1 MVFPGGHRISRDI
14 FQLERDIA
22 QVYLLMKKSVYPKIH
37 TEIQRTQNS
46 QNKLE
51 KEQTHTS
58 QFQNLLQNHN
68 YQNSVLLT

>member
-1 MVFPGGHRISRDI
+1 MVFPGGHRISKDI

-46 QNKLE
+46 QNNLE
-51 KEQTHTS
+51 KEQS
-58 QFQNLLQNHN
+58 
-68 YQNSVLLT
+68 